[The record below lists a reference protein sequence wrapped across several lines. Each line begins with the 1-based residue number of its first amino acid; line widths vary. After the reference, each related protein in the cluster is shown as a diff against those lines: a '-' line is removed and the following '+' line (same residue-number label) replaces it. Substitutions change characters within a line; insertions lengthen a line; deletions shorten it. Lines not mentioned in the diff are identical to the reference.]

1 VKGPTPRRLKGF
13 AYRRLG
19 LQGYFKSPGDGRVR
33 AHIRA
38 ETLLWALIIGHV
50 LRDGA
55 YHAIEALVRS
65 PARRALGVSQRFGDD
80 TLGYFTERVDPEGM
94 RQALARILQRA
105 KRNKAFEN
113 RRLIGLAL
121 DGTGA
126 ARSVLA
132 RCSLCRPFHGAE
144 SEVVGHNHR
153 FSLASV
159 VGTGFTLPFDV
170 EGYGLG
176 DSELGASRR
185 LLERAI
191 GHLGKRFADYVVA
204 DGEYA
209 GAPFLHGAAELG
221 LRVVVRLK
229 ENLPELLHA
238 AEARFRDR
246 PPAQIFENGK
256 DRVEIWD
263 AGDFD
268 PWESLRWQT
277 VRVLRYRQI
286 KPDGRVFEAYWLTD
300 FPVSEVGSRTLYTI
314 AKSRWEI
321 ENQAFNDA
329 KNRYGLETIRH
340 HHENSLIIGWLV
352 CCLAMVIE
360 RLYRLRYLNRGGRP
374 HRSAIELLRQLWLAL
389 GAPLIADSS

>member
-1 VKGPTPRRLKGF
+1 MKGPTPRRLKGF
-13 AYRRLG
+13 AYRRLD
-19 LQGYFKSPGDGRVR
+19 LQRYFHSPGDGRVR
-33 AHIRA
+33 AQIRA
-38 ETLLWALIIGHV
+38 EALLWALIIGHV
-50 LRDGA
+50 LREGA
-55 YHAIEALVRS
+55 YHAIETLVRS
-65 PARRALGVSQRFGDD
+65 AARRAVGVCQRFGDD
-80 TLGYFTERVDPEGM
+80 TLSYFTERLDRERM
-94 RQALARILQRA
+94 RQALAQVLRRA
-105 KRNKAFEN
+105 KRNKTFEN
-113 RRLIGLAL
+113 TRLIGLAL

-132 RCSLCRPFHGAE
+132 RCSLCRPIYGAD

-153 FSLASV
+153 FSLVSV

-170 EGYGLG
+170 EPYGPG

-185 LLERAI
+185 LLARAV

-209 GAPFLHGAAELG
+209 GAPFLHGAGELG
-221 LRVVVRLK
+221 LRLVVRLK

-238 AEARFRDR
+238 AEARFMDR
-246 PPAQIFENGK
+246 PPEQVFENGK
-256 DRVEIWD
+256 DRVETWD
-263 AGDFD
+263 AEDFD

-300 FPVSEVGSRTLYTI
+300 FRTSDVGTRALYTI

-321 ENQAFNDA
+321 ENQAFNDG

-340 HHENSLIIGWLV
+340 HHDNSLIIGWLV

-360 RLYRLRYLNRGGRP
+360 RLYRLRYLHRGGRP
-374 HRSAIELLRQLWLAL
+374 HRSAIELLRQLRLAL
-389 GAPLIADSS
+389 GAPVVADTS